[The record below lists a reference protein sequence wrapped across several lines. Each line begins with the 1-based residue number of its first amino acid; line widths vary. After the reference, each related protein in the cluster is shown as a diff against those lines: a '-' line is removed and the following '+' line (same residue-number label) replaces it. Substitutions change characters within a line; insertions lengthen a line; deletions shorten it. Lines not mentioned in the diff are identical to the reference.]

1 MGQYNFDQILDRTH
15 TKSLKYDFAVKRGKP
30 ADVLPFWVADMDFE
44 IPPELKQILLD
55 RVNHGVFGYTES
67 DDEYFDVLQNWFSTR
82 FNWIPEQKWLV
93 KRLGL
98 YLLWRWRCE
107 LSPRKV
113 RACSSTNQCT
123 THLAW
128 LLMTTIGVSSMC
140 HSSKAKRDILLTLKA
155 LSELSL
161 RRI

>member
-55 RVNHGVFGYTES
+55 RVNTLKCYKIGLLRALTGRQNENGS
-67 DDEYFDVLQNWFSTR
+67 LKLQVSS
-82 FNWIPEQKWLV
+82 
-93 KRLGL
+93 
-98 YLLWRWRCE
+98 LLWPWLFA

-113 RACSSTNQCT
+113 KGYSSINRYTI
-123 THLAW
+123 HLVW
-128 LLMTTIGVSSMC
+128 LLTIMTVVSSMC
-140 HSSKAKRDILLTLKA
+140 H
-155 LSELSL
+155 
-161 RRI
+161 